1 VQFTSFILCAC
12 VRRVRVCEINVYPQ
26 LAALGRQGYN
36 NVKAFVT
43 RNAAQQGESSYAGF
57 CAGGYMAARDYLWE
71 SKYEGPGYFAF
82 QKDPP
87 FDFFHHS
94 VEGCL
99 YDITDENFGLSKL
112 ICVACQYLSSGIRSL
127 DDIHEPFM
135 YAFSLMVC
143 R

>member
-1 VQFTSFILCAC
+1 MSLRQC
-12 VRRVRVCEINVYPQ
+12 VCVNVSPHK
-26 LAALGRQGYN
+26 LAALGEQGYK

-43 RNAAQQGESSYAGF
+43 RNAAQQGQSSYAGF
-57 CAGGYMAARDYLWE
+57 CAGGYMAARDYVWE

-99 YDITDENFGLSKL
+99 YDITDENFGTSKRMYVQCMPL
-112 ICVACQYLSSGIRSL
+112 FYVRQY
-127 DDIHEPFM
+127 M
-135 YAFSLMVC
+135 YLLL
-143 R
+143 RTIG